1 MKFLGFGKKKNG
13 AKKRKAV
20 LDKTTLVP
28 NASIPEPAVA
38 DNSPERVSENVPDE
52 SGGLTKV
59 HSKEFGTPVVAGS
72 GDLPTTPATEAETPS
87 PVLASLNVVSQR
99 DEESLEIV
107 IQGIVTDQPL
117 VDESPLA
124 VEVTPSEDV
133 PDYQE
138 EEEEEEPFDQA
149 EFRGPEDPTILD
161 FEKAASKE
169 LHAIKDDDDEPP
181 PPPPPLP
188 EALARRLLGA
198 FNCESSTTMDA
209 SRRIMESFY
218 DTMCGTEL
226 HKRSSKRP
234 YFNREFTLTFI
245 KELTQDGLP
254 LLYHLANTSKEEVWT
269 GRSVTMYIRLGNSHA
284 TQLVQPRLT
293 WTSMG
298 GGNAEPVTVEVDLLD
313 IQNVLDSADRDDVR
327 DDGEIADMCF
337 FSVTTIKG
345 DVYLFETSSYEE
357 RDRVVNGIKNVIA
370 RLSFHLVAG
379 DAAITSELYSE
390 DSGQMSGELPSLRT
404 QAQAMNQ
411 ISNAFL
417 DIGLT

>member
-72 GDLPTTPATEAETPS
+72 GDLPTTPVTEAETPS

-218 DTMCGTEL
+218 DNMCGTEL

-245 KELTQDGLP
+245 KVRIDLNTPQPLSLLFSQLAHRPAPSFRDHRNLLKMAYHCSTISQTRQKRKSGPVDQLP
-254 LLYHLANTSKEEVWT
+254 CIFGWAIH
-269 GRSVTMYIRLGNSHA
+269 M
-284 TQLVQPRLT
+284 QP
-293 WTSMG
+293 
-298 GGNAEPVTVEVDLLD
+298 N
-313 IQNVLDSADRDDVR
+313 
-327 DDGEIADMCF
+327 
-337 FSVTTIKG
+337 
-345 DVYLFETSSYEE
+345 
-357 RDRVVNGIKNVIA
+357 
-370 RLSFHLVAG
+370 
-379 DAAITSELYSE
+379 
-390 DSGQMSGELPSLRT
+390 
-404 QAQAMNQ
+404 
-411 ISNAFL
+411 
-417 DIGLT
+417 

>member
-1 MKFLGFGKKKNG
+1 
-13 AKKRKAV
+13 
-20 LDKTTLVP
+20 
-28 NASIPEPAVA
+28 
-38 DNSPERVSENVPDE
+38 
-52 SGGLTKV
+52 V

-245 KELTQDGLP
+245 KVRIDLNTPQPLSLLFSQLAHRPAPSFRDHRNLLKMAYHCSTISQTRQKRKSGPVDQLP
-254 LLYHLANTSKEEVWT
+254 CIFGWAIH
-269 GRSVTMYIRLGNSHA
+269 M
-284 TQLVQPRLT
+284 QP
-293 WTSMG
+293 
-298 GGNAEPVTVEVDLLD
+298 N
-313 IQNVLDSADRDDVR
+313 
-327 DDGEIADMCF
+327 
-337 FSVTTIKG
+337 
-345 DVYLFETSSYEE
+345 
-357 RDRVVNGIKNVIA
+357 
-370 RLSFHLVAG
+370 
-379 DAAITSELYSE
+379 
-390 DSGQMSGELPSLRT
+390 
-404 QAQAMNQ
+404 
-411 ISNAFL
+411 
-417 DIGLT
+417 